1 MVTIEELSKSLAP
14 SNKRPSEKFEWA
26 KLPRANGEWRI
37 ATHSGQGG
45 VTHAV
50 LALGNL
56 SSREVL
62 LRIHSECLTGDVL
75 GSMRCDCGDQLIGA
89 MEAIEQKGS
98 GLIIYLREHEGRGIG
113 LGKKIRAY
121 RLQDEGL
128 DTVDANLALGHGIDE
143 RDFQDAVEILND
155 LGVKDVVL
163 LTNNPAKV
171 KTLEDAKVSVKA
183 QALVV
188 SPNPHNLAYLKAKS
202 ERLGHVLAEKRKD
215 V

>member
-1 MVTIEELSKSLAP
+1 MAFGDLS
-14 SNKRPSEKFEWA
+14 
-26 KLPRANGEWRI
+26 
-37 ATHSGQGG
+37 T
-45 VTHAV
+45 
-50 LALGNL
+50 
-56 SSREVL
+56 REVL
-62 LRIHSECLTGDVL
+62 VRIHSECLTGDVL
-75 GSMRCDCGDQLIGA
+75 GSMRCDCGDQLAGA
-89 MEAIEQKGS
+89 MEAIERKGS

-113 LGKKIRAY
+113 LREKIRAY
-121 RLQDEGL
+121 RLQDDGL

-171 KTLEDAKVSVKA
+171 KTLEDSKITVKT

-202 ERLGHVLAEKRKD
+202 ERLGHVLAENRKD
-215 V
+215 A